1 MYKRTL
7 DPAPDRIPFDVDDY
21 ERRVRSSPCFICAI
35 VAGVHDST
43 LERIVAED
51 SENAA
56 FLCRYP
62 TLLGHVLVAPK
73 SHRERPNGPMC

>member
-1 MYKRTL
+1 MI
-7 DPAPDRIPFDVDDY
+7 PEMDRVPFDVDDY

-51 SENAA
+51 SENVA

-62 TLLGHVLVAPK
+62 TLVGHVLVAPK